1 MVLGGGMTFYLPP
14 EWHTQDAVM
23 LTWPHTNTD
32 WFPFLSEVEPVY
44 IEISH
49 QILKRQSLVVI
60 CDNEHIQ
67 THVQSLL
74 SDPEVYSHRLYTFV
88 IPCDDTWTRDYGPI
102 TLVNDQKQVQSLD
115 FIFNGWGN
123 KYESSLDNAINSS
136 LLKYPTIKAAHQ
148 AVDLVLEGGGIE
160 VDGHG
165 HLLTTEQCLLNPN
178 RNPGFSRKDIEFELN
193 KHLGTQRVLW
203 LKHGALAGDD
213 TDSHIDTLA
222 RFAPNNTITYVQCS
236 DKSDEHYDELNKM
249 KLELQALR
257 SCEGKAFNLIPL
269 PMPAACFNKEDERLP
284 ATYANFLIVNGAVLF
299 PTYRQEITDNDALSQ
314 IKKAFPQHE
323 IIAIDCLPLIQQF
336 GSLHCISMQLPQGF
350 LS

>member
-1 MVLGGGMTFYLPP
+1 MTFHLPP
-14 EWHTQDAVM
+14 EWHPQDAVM

-32 WFPFLSEVEPVY
+32 WAPFLSEVEPVY
-44 IEISH
+44 IEIAH
-49 QILKRQSLVVI
+49 QILKRQCLVVI
-60 CDNEHIQ
+60 CDNKCVQ

-74 SDPEVYSHRLYTFV
+74 NDPEIDSRRLYIFV
-88 IPCDDTWTRDYGPI
+88 IPCDDTWTRDHGPI
-102 TLVNDQKQVQSLD
+102 TLVNEKKQTQSLD

-123 KYESSLDNAINSS
+123 KYQSSLDNAINNS
-136 LLKYPTIKAAHQ
+136 LLKCPTIQAVYQ
-148 AVDLVLEGGGIE
+148 AVDLVLEGGAIE
-160 VDGHG
+160 VDGKG

-178 RNPGFSRKDIEFELN
+178 RNPELSRKEIEIKLN

-203 LKHGALAGDD
+203 LKHGSLAGDD

-236 DKSDEHYDELNKM
+236 DESDEHYDELNKM
-249 KLELQALR
+249 EQELQALR
-257 SCEGKAFNLIPL
+257 SGEGKAFNLIPL

-284 ATYANFLIVNGAVLF
+284 ATYANFLIINGAVLL
-299 PTYRQEITDNDALSQ
+299 PTYRQEKTDNDALNQ